1 MFLKRLDTYDLL
13 IYVYD
18 NMFLTWLRF
27 QNLFMQ
33 KYIVIWSAKL

>member
-18 NMFLTWLRF
+18 MFLTWLRF

-33 KYIVIWSAKL
+33 KYIVIWSVKL